1 MLIGGQTTE
10 FHMNAILPIAS
21 YTNGVGFPIL
31 FAYRPKATLFAG
43 EACETNR
50 SLVRTESSLEDSRN
64 SSVAL
69 FAAISQVSTWCP
81 CASGHC
87 VGVRQAMALVGDAMQ
102 ATSEGKSGPVET
114 RLTGPAA
121 TAPSTGN
128 CICLELRKNIIHFF
142 AHSQPLSIAIIG

>member
-1 MLIGGQTTE
+1 MLLGGQTTE

-31 FAYRPKATLFAG
+31 FAYRPKAT
-43 EACETNR
+43 
-50 SLVRTESSLEDSRN
+50 
-64 SSVAL
+64 L

-102 ATSEGKSGPVET
+102 ATSEGKSGLVET
-114 RLTGPAA
+114 GLTGPAA